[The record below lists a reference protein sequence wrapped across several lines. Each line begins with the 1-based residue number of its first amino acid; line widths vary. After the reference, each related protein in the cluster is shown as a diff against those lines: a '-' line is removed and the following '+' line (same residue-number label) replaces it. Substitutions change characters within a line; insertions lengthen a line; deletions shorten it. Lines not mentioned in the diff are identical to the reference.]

1 MCKPEQ
7 IKIPPASLIYAL
19 GIAIAVG
26 VFVGPILLARQ
37 PTSSTEIASR
47 TRDIQVGA
55 VEAEEARPDQ
65 AVAVLDDPSGL
76 GLFQLKLE
84 GDDFEQVATLVM
96 SEGCKFR
103 GCQMLVGHDSC
114 LVYVC
119 TVERDARLY
128 VVPLQGKQRF
138 PHNGRWHWMGII
150 ALVTPVPTSG

>member
-7 IKIPPASLIYAL
+7 IKMPPVGFICLL
-19 GIAIAVG
+19 GITI
-26 VFVGPILLARQ
+26 
-37 PTSSTEIASR
+37 IASFLAGAILVANSPKTEVESK

-65 AVAVLDDPSGL
+65 AVAVLDDHSGL